1 MKVKELRDTLKD
13 KDVKLV
19 NEAFVEVYKMLSKDK
34 KEDAD
39 VMLGNILSGNG
50 KVKKQKKEAEK
61 EDLSA
66 LLDEAEIFLENA
78 NQGYYNAPNRIVP
91 KSERPKWRFKV
102 KKYLKTF
109 LAVSIDDPTYPKVL
123 EKIIQLY
130 ILLSKACG
138 VYLFSSDDPF
148 ASVGYI
154 SQVDLYDCIIER
166 MIPLG
171 LNDQAIELMIQLACD
186 FDLDPMTLHM
196 EFHDRL
202 LANLDLEEQRK
213 DVIRIAK
220 IMRENALEK
229 LKKYKSKYQRPY
241 ELVSVMRE
249 YNDLIFIFLT
259 AFGIGKKE
267 VDDYLKYDQEKDEEV
282 SMYKMLDYI
291 DIFGADEDWVDVYE
305 YMAVAKKVTPR
316 KKLQEKYK
324 ELKKEI
330 NG

>member
-1 MKVKELRDTLKD
+1 MFDT
-13 KDVKLV
+13 
-19 NEAFVEVYKMLSKDK
+19 
-34 KEDAD
+34 
-39 VMLGNILSGNG
+39 
-50 KVKKQKKEAEK
+50 
-61 EDLSA
+61 
-66 LLDEAEIFLENA
+66 
-78 NQGYYNAPNRIVP
+78 
-91 KSERPKWRFKV
+91 
-102 KKYLKTF
+102 
-109 LAVSIDDPTYPKVL
+109 
-123 EKIIQLY
+123 
-130 ILLSKACG
+130 
-138 VYLFSSDDPF
+138 DDPF
-148 ASVGYI
+148 GSVGYI
-154 SQVDLYDCIIER
+154 SQVDLYNCIIER

-171 LNDQAIELMIQLACD
+171 LDDKAIKLMIQLACNI
-186 FDLDPMTLHM
+186 DLDSMTLHI
-196 EFHDRL
+196 ELYDRL
-202 LANLDLEEQRK
+202 LANYELEEQRK

-220 IMRENALEK
+220 IMRENVSDK

-241 ELVSVMRE
+241 ELVSDMRE
-249 YNDLIFIFLT
+249 SNDLIFIFLT

>member
-34 KEDAD
+34 KEEAD
-39 VMLGNILSGNG
+39 VMLENILSGNG
-50 KVKKQKKEAEK
+50 KVKKQKKDAGN
-61 EDLSA
+61 EDLST

-78 NQGYYNAPNRIVP
+78 NQGYYFAPNRIVP

-109 LAVSIDDPTYPKVL
+109 LAVSINDPAYPKVL
-123 EKIIQLY
+123 QKIIQLY
-130 ILLSKACG
+130 KLLTEACG
-138 VYLFSSDDPF
+138 VYLFNSDDPF

-154 SQVDLYDCIIER
+154 SQVDLYECIVER
-166 MIPLG
+166 IIPLG
-171 LNDQAIELMIQLACD
+171 LDDKAIELMIQLACNVY
-186 FDLDPMTLHM
+186 LDPMTLHM
-196 EFHDRL
+196 ELHDRL
-202 LANLDLEEQRK
+202 LANLELEEQRK

-220 IMRENALEK
+220 NMRENASDK
-229 LKKYKSKYQRPY
+229 LKKYKSKYERPY
-241 ELVSVMRE
+241 ELVSIMSE
-249 YNDLIFIFLT
+249 YNNLIFIFST
-259 AFGIGKKE
+259 AFGIDKKE
-267 VDDYLKYDQEKDEEV
+267 VDDYLKYDQEREQEI

-291 DIFGADEDWVDVYE
+291 DIFGSDEDWVDVYE

-330 NG
+330 SG